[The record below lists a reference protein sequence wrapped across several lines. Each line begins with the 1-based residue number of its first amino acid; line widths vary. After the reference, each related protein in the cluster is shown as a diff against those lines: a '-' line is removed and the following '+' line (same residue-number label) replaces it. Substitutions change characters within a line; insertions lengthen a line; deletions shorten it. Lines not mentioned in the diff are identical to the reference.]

1 MHLAVRIDVDIAGAV
16 GVEVLLEET
25 VLVVVLSEFLAFW
38 QSHVGNVQVDGEVDQ
53 QLLFPRIAVVLGNH
67 NKGIRKIVECG
78 KRYGIATG
86 VDSVGIAAEG
96 RKVGTIQISEAV
108 IDDVPGVS
116 AVLRS
121 VVEHRTVLAVVNQTT
136 VGRWGRDANDVQ
148 AVAVLTAGRHTGP
161 QLTYSEVA
169 GNGGFA
175 PSTSTGVTPRHVERC
190 IDAGVADNHLTT
202 SRGVH
207 D

>member
-16 GVEVLLEET
+16 GVEVLLEEA
-25 VLVVVLSEFLAFW
+25 VSVVVLSEFLAFW

-121 VVEHRTVLAVVNQTT
+121 VVEHRTVLAVVNQTA

-175 PSTSTGVTPRHVERC
+175 PSTSTSVTPRHVERC

-202 SRGVH
+202 TRGVH